1 MRNNSYPETLKLSI
15 IHYCLEC
22 CIMMLLYHMYAC
34 LFECVFLIPHPHYA
48 CTYSYIMHV
57 PIPRVWTL
65 PFYLEVCILYLMRWT
80 YV

>member
-1 MRNNSYPETLKLSI
+1 
-15 IHYCLEC
+15 
-22 CIMMLLYHMYAC
+22 MMLLYHMYAC